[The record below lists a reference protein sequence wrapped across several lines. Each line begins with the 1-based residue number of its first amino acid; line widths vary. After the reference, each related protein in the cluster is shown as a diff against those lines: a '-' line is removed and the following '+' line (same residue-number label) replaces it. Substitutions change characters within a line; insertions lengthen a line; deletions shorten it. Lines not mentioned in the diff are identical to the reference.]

1 MHTKVHTHVHIQHNA
16 LIQHTYACALTQ
28 HVHAHMHSQHMHTHV
43 HAHQCTHNTCTHTLL
58 TQRWAPCLH
67 APLQPAF
74 FRSRCRAD
82 LAACPCVGA
91 AAVRAALGATGLL
104 CEHPLSWPPAPSPA
118 SACSPVQHC
127 VSAPA
132 LGFPV
137 AGSLHGS
144 ADPRG
149 ASFSPQSHQPEPWGL
164 LAAEPAV
171 GHLGGHSAGT
181 GQARVPLFAGRSAC
195 KGHIG
200 APCSAAA
207 PGSARAWLLGARCQ
221 APVRWPVPRG
231 CRGAQRT
238 RHPRLSRGVCHR
250 LCVRVCVRG
259 SHIRLWKMT
268 F

>member
-118 SACSPVQHC
+118 SACRPAKPC

-144 ADPRG
+144 ADLRG
-149 ASFSPQSHQPEPWGL
+149 ASFSSQSHQPEPWGL

-200 APCSAAA
+200 ALHA
-207 PGSARAWLLGARCQ
+207 PGCWVLGAKPQC
-221 APVRWPVPRG
+221 G
-231 CRGAQRT
+231 G
-238 RHPRLSRGVCHR
+238 LSRVAVGVHR
-250 LCVRVCVRG
+250 GHVTLVSAGACVTVCVCVCVCG
-259 SHIRLWKMT
+259 GHTYAFGK
-268 F
+268 